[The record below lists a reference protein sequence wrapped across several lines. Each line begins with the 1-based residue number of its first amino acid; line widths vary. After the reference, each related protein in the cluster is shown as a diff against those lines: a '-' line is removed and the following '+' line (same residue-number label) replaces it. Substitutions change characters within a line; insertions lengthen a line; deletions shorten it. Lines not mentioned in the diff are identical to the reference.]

1 MDFASV
7 QPVHRLLKMTHFR
20 TRAVHAGQLPDPV
33 TGALATPIVPTTAFG
48 YGSLERGAALFA
60 GEISGYRY
68 SRFAN
73 PTVAALEA
81 KMADLE
87 GAPAAVAFASGT
99 AATASVL
106 LALAKPGDEVA
117 FLGPLYGG
125 TENLFRDMGQRW
137 GIRVV
142 DATQCGL
149 QAALNPATRLVWV
162 ETLTNPSLRLH
173 DLAEVAAVACAHG
186 VLTVA
191 DNTFCTPWLVRPL
204 EHGIDLV
211 LHSMT
216 KYLGGHGDATGGVVA
231 GAETLVAAVRKTGL
245 GQVGGNLAPQE
256 AHAFL
261 RGIKTLPL
269 RMAAHC
275 EGAAAVAHF
284 LAQHP
289 AVRVVHYPGLPS
301 HAQHALAQ
309 RMLRGGAGGM
319 VAFELARSERA
330 VAATVLNR
338 LRLFTQ
344 AVSLGDVDSLACHPA
359 STTHSSVSPEVRALN
374 GVSEGL
380 IRLSVGIEH
389 PDDLI
394 ADLAQALEGV

>member
-1 MDFASV
+1 
-7 QPVHRLLKMTHFR
+7 MTHLR
-20 TRAVHAGQLPDPV
+20 TRAVHAGQHPEPG
-33 TGALATPIVPTTAFG
+33 TGAIATPIIQSTAFG
-48 YGSLERGAALFA
+48 YGTLEHGAAIFA
-60 GEISGYRY
+60 GEAPGYRY

-87 GAPAAVAFASGT
+87 GAPTAVAFSSGT
-99 AATASVL
+99 AATSAVL
-106 LALAKPGDEVA
+106 LGLLNPGDEIA

-125 TENLFRDMGQRW
+125 TEGLFRQLGERF

-142 DATQCGL
+142 DATQRGL
-149 QAALNPATRLVWV
+149 AASLTPATRMVWV

-173 DLAEVAAVACAHG
+173 DLVEVAAIAKARG

-191 DNTFCTPWLVRPL
+191 DNTFCTPYLARPL
-204 EHGIDLV
+204 ESGIDLV

-216 KYLGGHGDATGGVVA
+216 KYLGGHGDATGGIVA
-231 GAETLVAAVRKTGL
+231 GAGALIASVRKTGL
-245 GQVGGNLAPQE
+245 GHVGGNLSPQE
-256 AHAFL
+256 AFLFL

-275 EGAAAVAHF
+275 DGAAAVAHF
-284 LAQHP
+284 LAGHP
-289 AVRVVHYPGLPS
+289 AVRVVHYPGLAS
-301 HAQHALAQ
+301 HPQHALARRLLQ
-309 RMLRGGAGGM
+309 GGFGGM
-319 VAFELARSERA
+319 VAFELVRNERSG
-330 VAATVLNR
+330 AAAVLNR
-338 LRLFTQ
+338 LELFTQ

-359 STTHSSVSPEVRALN
+359 STTHSFVTAEVRAQN
-374 GVSEGL
+374 GITEGL

-394 ADLAQALEGV
+394 ADLEHALRHAV

>member
-1 MDFASV
+1 
-7 QPVHRLLKMTHFR
+7 MTHIR
-20 TRAVHAGQLPDPV
+20 TRAVHAGQRPDPG
-33 TGALATPIVPTTAFG
+33 TGAIATPISQTTAFD
-48 YGSLERGAALFA
+48 YGTLERGAAIFS
-60 GEISGYRY
+60 GEAPGFRY

-99 AATASVL
+99 AATSSVVLGL
-106 LALAKPGDEVA
+106 LNPGDELV

-125 TENLFRDMGQRW
+125 TEGLFRQLGERF

-142 DATQCGL
+142 DGTQSGL
-149 QAALNPATRLVWV
+149 PASLTAATRMVWV
-162 ETLTNPSLRLH
+162 ETLTNPQLRLH
-173 DLAEVAAVACAHG
+173 DLSEVAEIARARG

-191 DNTFCTPWLVRPL
+191 DNTFCTPCLTRPL
-204 EHGIDLV
+204 AHGIDLV

-216 KYLGGHGDATGGVVA
+216 KYLGWHGDATGGLVA
-231 GAETLVAAVRKTGL
+231 GSAVLIASVRKTGL
-245 GQVGGNLAPQE
+245 GHVGGNLSPQE
-256 AHAFL
+256 AFLFL

-275 EGAAAVAHF
+275 EGAALVAQF
-284 LAQHP
+284 LAEHP
-289 AVRVVHYPGLPS
+289 AVRVVHYPGLAS
-301 HAQHALAQ
+301 HPQHALAQ
-309 RMLRGGAGGM
+309 RLLQGGFGGI
-319 VAFELARSERA
+319 VTFELVRNERTAAAA
-330 VAATVLNR
+330 VLDQ

-359 STTHSSVSPEVRALN
+359 STTHSFVSAEVRAQN
-374 GVSEGL
+374 GIVEGL

-394 ADLAQALEGV
+394 ADLKHALSHVA